1 MTIAVFGATGKT
13 GQQVVREA
21 LARGHAVIAVCRTPP
36 AGGTFPPGVQLVIA
50 NILKAAEVQQALVG
64 ADAAVC
70 VIGPRPPYSEI
81 FCAIATQNIIQGM
94 KQLGLRRLV
103 CLTGGM
109 VGDYPAERT
118 FWMQW
123 MANRFRQQNPRGAE
137 DRSRQEQA
145 VLESGLDWTIV
156 KPPRLKDGRASGR
169 YQSGEHLRLG
179 LLSSLSRADLAAFM
193 VGAIESGNSIRQRI
207 FIRY

>member
-13 GQQVVREA
+13 GQGVVQEA
-21 LARGHAVIAVCRTPP
+21 LARGHSVIAVCRTQP
-36 AGGTFPPGVQLVIA
+36 AGGAFPTGVQIVIA
-50 NILKAAEVQQALVG
+50 NIMKAAEVQQAMVG
-64 ADAAVC
+64 AEAVVC
-70 VIGPRPPYSEI
+70 VIGPRPPYKDI
-81 FCAIATQNIIQGM
+81 FCATATQNIIQGM

-123 MANRFRQQNPRGAE
+123 MANRFRQQNPKGAL
-137 DRSRQEQA
+137 DRVQQEQA
-145 VLESGLDWTIV
+145 VLESGLDWTIL
-156 KPPRLKDGRASGR
+156 KPPRLTDGAATGH
-169 YQSGEHLRLG
+169 YQTGEHLRLG

-193 VGAIESGNSIRQRI
+193 VGAIESGSHIRQRV
-207 FIRY
+207 FIRG